1 MTEEDKLIAAEEKQ
15 TAREIKILIL
25 VFIIGILA
33 SYAIQELYGK
43 SYYKVSVRL
52 TALSIYMLISAMIGR
67 MIWNNYII
75 KLFPSTK
82 PAPGY
87 EHILGLMIFSGLVLR
102 F

>member
-1 MTEEDKLIAAEEKQ
+1 MTEADKLIAAEERQ
-15 TAREIKILIL
+15 TAREVKVLIL

-33 SYAIQELYGK
+33 SYALQQIYGR
-43 SYYKVSVRL
+43 SFYKVSVRL

-75 KLFPSTK
+75 TLFPYAK